1 MFIFS
6 FGAFYTHLWPETRDY
21 TYLILPTFCIFR
33 SMGTPWVVLAPLCR
47 VVHCRQRMRSC
58 GSVINDCQV
67 FEEKIL
73 ANTDIKMQIMTIW
86 HEKYYNKT
94 ARRHQ
99 SAAVCVNNCVIIWTQ
114 TPASFIWLDKHHP
127 SSFRIS
133 SRVVCKLAAVSWS
146 LSISGWSSGNSSS
159 CYQ

>member
-1 MFIFS
+1 
-6 FGAFYTHLWPETRDY
+6 
-21 TYLILPTFCIFR
+21 
-33 SMGTPWVVLAPLCR
+33 MGTPWVVLAPLCR

-127 SSFRIS
+127 SQFQDIIPRCVQTSCS
-133 SRVVCKLAAVSWS
+133 KLIIIYLRLIIRQFLQLLPTLLHTIHWFLDRFSQS
-146 LSISGWSSGNSSS
+146 QRRPLLSH
-159 CYQ
+159 

>member
-1 MFIFS
+1 M
-6 FGAFYTHLWPETRDY
+6 ARNQVL
-21 TYLILPTFCIFR
+21 YLPNPADLLYFPQYG
-33 SMGTPWVVLAPLCR
+33 MGTPWVVLAPLCR

-114 TPASFIWLDKHHP
+114 TPASFIWLDKHQP
-127 SSFRIS
+127 SQFQDIIPRCVQTSCS
-133 SRVVCKLAAVSWS
+133 KLIIIY
-146 LSISGWSSGNSSS
+146 LRLIIR
-159 CYQ
+159 QF